1 MADTGNSAT
10 LTLATS
16 GFTGSIIEIGGSEEA
31 RAALED
37 SHLGT
42 TVHKTYVPDDL
53 IEPGEFTGRY
63 YVDGATSAS
72 TGLPSLTAA
81 AETATITYPLKTG
94 QSTPA
99 TLAGTGFFIR
109 KKHPDVKNGELM
121 VGEFTFK
128 WDGNT
133 SPTYTAG
140 S

>member
-10 LTLATS
+10 LTLGTS
-16 GFTGSIIEIGGSEEA
+16 GFTGSIIEIGGSEET
-31 RAALED
+31 RAALEN

-42 TVHKTYVPDDL
+42 TVHKTYTPDDL

-63 YVDGATSAS
+63 YVDGAVSS
-72 TGLPSLTAA
+72 HPSLTAA
-81 AETATITYPLKTG
+81 AETATITYPLKSG
-94 QSTPA
+94 QSSPA
-99 TLAGTGFFIR
+99 TLVGTGFFIR
-109 KKHPDVKNGELM
+109 KKHQDVKNGELM

-128 WDGNT
+128 WDGET